1 MGTQASSSSLPL
13 PLFQQATNWFQRA
26 QASLLGAIPCCQGC
40 SACCIGMFPIT
51 RLDALELQRGLD
63 TLPALQRNAIV
74 TRARAQVSAL
84 EAAYPDLLSQPAL
97 DGWADD
103 TIDDIVEHFAD
114 APCPALAPDGTCGL
128 YAFRPITCRTMG
140 IPIESDGMV
149 QGACTVQTAVPIVHL
164 SPIFRTEM
172 DRLAEHEAV
181 ALSVLDQ
188 GQLNSADELLLPYGF
203 LPNPQ

>member
-1 MGTQASSSSLPL
+1 MGTQASSSLPL

-26 QASLLGAIPCCQGC
+26 QASLLGALPCRQGC

-51 RLDALELQRGLD
+51 RLDALQLQRGLD
-63 TLPALQRNAIV
+63 TLPSLQRNAIV

-84 EAAYPDLLSQPAL
+84 EAAYPNLLSQPSL
-97 DGWADD
+97 ESWGDD
-103 TIDDIVEHFAD
+103 TIDELVEHFAD
-114 APCPALAPDGTCGL
+114 VPCPALAPDGTCDV

-164 SPIFRTEM
+164 SPTFRIEM
-172 DRLAEHEAV
+172 ERLAEHEAV
-181 ALSVLDQ
+181 GLSVLGKNQ
-188 GQLNSADELLLPYGF
+188 PNSGDELFLPYGF
-203 LPNPQ
+203 LPNPK